1 MKNVMTKAWEIA
13 KEGAAKF
20 GGKAVEY
27 FAEALRM
34 AWSEVKQVNEKVEIV
49 LAPGSRKHKSWLA
62 KINGTHAK
70 WKFDREFLE
79 SEMENAK
86 VYSVENGV
94 YEACDGGDRY
104 FIQVKNRNYE
114 VITDWKAEELVA

>member
-34 AWSEVKQVNEKVEIV
+34 AWAEVKTVNEKVEIV

-62 KINGTHAK
+62 RIVGPHAK
-70 WKFDREFLE
+70 WKFDRVFLD
-79 SEMENAK
+79 SEMEDAK
-86 VYSVENGV
+86 VFNVENGV

-104 FIQVKNRNYE
+104 FIQVANGKYE
-114 VITDWKAEELVA
+114 VIQDWKAEQLIA